1 MCLNFI
7 LFYFDNNFDIP
18 EDLDYF
24 PCYLIIVLYV
34 QAWYTR
40 SSTSSARAA
49 GSQGWVWAAWPWKQD
64 PDLQDPH
71 PYHELRAWHSL
82 WASVSFMS
90 QFHRFVSLP
99 FTSLPYSGC
108 VETCQ
113 KGKSWQLNSNF
124 LLPVVMLQVS
134 IDFAKACDYHYAKAP
149 WLDLRSWMLQ
159 IITWLSMP

>member
-1 MCLNFI
+1 LVTCWRVIRKVCLNFI
-7 LFYFDNNFDIP
+7 FFNNNFDIP

-49 GSQGWVWAAWPWKQD
+49 GSQGWVWAAWPWKPD

-82 WASVSFMS
+82 WASVSSMS

-99 FTSLPYSGC
+99 FTFCG
-108 VETCQ
+108 
-113 KGKSWQLNSNF
+113 
-124 LLPVVMLQVS
+124 
-134 IDFAKACDYHYAKAP
+134 DAP
-149 WLDLRSWMLQ
+149 SFHRLRQRL
-159 IITWLSMP
+159 WLSLCKSTMAGS